1 MFETEQEAE
10 FDVFTDLL
18 FNSLVAI
25 SFLFFLA
32 FAMINPIAETGKIDP
47 KAELLI
53 TVRWP
58 DNNPDDVDTY
68 VEDPIGNV
76 VWYHEREA
84 GLMHLD
90 RDDRGM
96 FKDIIVVNGQEV
108 ANPLNQESVSIRGLA
123 NGEYVVNIVRYIA
136 TTSEPLRAEV
146 KVEKLN
152 PVVKVIFYGKI
163 DLNGTG
169 DEKTAVRF
177 TLTDGE
183 VGEVNNRPKSLV
195 SLTRQDKSPNSGEGG
210 GGPLVVGLAEVAD
223 TAGPLPASQ
232 AGGTSQ

>member
-1 MFETEQEAE
+1 MIEIEPEAE

-25 SFLFFLA
+25 TFMFFIA

-53 TVRWP
+53 TVNWP

-68 VEDPIGNV
+68 VEDPSGNV
-76 VWYHEREA
+76 VWYHLREA

-96 FKDIIVVNGQEV
+96 FKDVIIVNGTEIQ
-108 ANPLNQESVSIRGLA
+108 NPLNQESVSIRGLA
-123 NGEYVVNIVRYIA
+123 DGEYVVNIVHYIA
-136 TTSEPLRAEV
+136 TGADPLPVSV

-152 PVVKVIFYGKI
+152 PVVKVVYYGTV
-163 DLNGTG
+163 DLGGTG
-169 DEKTAVRF
+169 DEKTVVRF
-177 TLTDGE
+177 TLTGDE
-183 VGEVNNRPKSLV
+183 ISDVNNRPKSLV
-195 SLTRQDKSPNSGEGG
+195 ALTRGEG
-210 GGPLVVGLAEVAD
+210 EK
-223 TAGPLPASQ
+223 
-232 AGGTSQ
+232 

>member
-1 MFETEQEAE
+1 MLEPEREQE

-18 FNSLVAI
+18 FNSLVAV

-32 FAMINPIAETGKIDP
+32 FAMINPVAESGKVDP
-47 KAELLI
+47 KAELLV
-53 TVRWP
+53 TVTWA

-76 VWYHEREA
+76 VWYNMREA

-96 FKDIIVVNGQEV
+96 FKDVIVVNGQEI
-108 ANPLNQESVSIRGLA
+108 ANPLNQETVSVRGLA
-123 NGEYVVNIVRYIA
+123 DGEYTVNVVHYIA
-136 TTSEPLRAEV
+136 TSSTPLPVTV

-152 PVVKVIFYGKI
+152 PVVKVVFYGTVT
-163 DLNGTG
+163 LNGTG

-177 TLTDGE
+177 TLTGDE
-183 VGEVNNRPKSLV
+183 ISDVNNRPKSLV
-195 SLTRQDKSPNSGEGG
+195 SLTRQDKPMDSGTG
-210 GGPLVVGLAEVAD
+210 VG
-223 TAGPLPASQ
+223 Q
-232 AGGTSQ
+232 